1 MLNEV
6 CCKLRV
12 LRTPNEE
19 LWPGVSELPDYK
31 STFPQWNSSSLAQS
45 VPKLDKDG
53 LDILDVKFCLF
64 SITTELNFLF
74 FFTENAHLLP
84 FEPNVS

>member
-1 MLNEV
+1 MLNNI
-6 CCKLRV
+6 CCKFRV

-45 VPKLDKDG
+45 VPKLEKDG
-53 LDILDVKFCLF
+53 LDILDV
-64 SITTELNFLF
+64 NFLS
-74 FFTENAHLLP
+74 A
-84 FEPNVS
+84 